1 MNASTGRE
9 NPPETRGQ
17 EVKSTECTSKWS
29 RKGLAS
35 RGRLTPL
42 AGLALRNPRQGCKPR
57 PVPVRGH
64 PLAVSSATRE
74 PPPTASALPPGRL
87 AASRPLAT
95 IPHPGVGQEETRGAR
110 ERRPAG
116 GRGRDGAYLPW
127 ASQMAA
133 CDSAGT
139 WPPPPSPGL
148 ETWRAG
154 TKMAAP
160 PNFHCY
166 FGHSS
171 SYFLG
176 TRLPPCDGS
185 GGNGTGTRLRHGG
198 GRAKDERE
206 SEGREGR
213 VKGVGEETKRGRW
226 GGKR

>member
-35 RGRLTPL
+35 RARLTTL
-42 AGLALRNPRQGCKPR
+42 AGLALRNPRQGCTPR
-57 PVPVRGH
+57 PVPVRAH

-74 PPPTASALPPGRL
+74 PPPTASALPPGRP
-87 AASRPLAT
+87 AASPPLAT
-95 IPHPGVGQEETRGAR
+95 IPHRGSGR
-110 ERRPAG
+110 RRPG

-127 ASQMAA
+127 VSQMAA

-198 GRAKDERE
+198 GRAEGERE

-213 VKGVGEETKRGRW
+213 VKGVGEETKRGR
-226 GGKR
+226 